1 MAVHLSVG
9 VLIHHAHDV
18 REGRKACVCTQRHGI
33 GQRTTQQ
40 GDLLLLPR
48 CDGRWGGALDYV
60 GRRGHRIVGTHLDSP
75 YKAISTPID
84 RLNEMWRAPIIT
96 NGLSDRSES
105 TLQGGVANMMMWPDL
120 CTQLLPGDNA
130 ISVLQEIGQHS

>member
-18 REGRKACVCTQRHGI
+18 REGRQSCLCAQCHGI
-33 GQRTTQQ
+33 SQRTAQQ
-40 GDLLLLPR
+40 GDLLLPR
-48 CDGRWGGALDYV
+48 CDGRQGGALDYV
-60 GRRGHRIVGTHLDSP
+60 GRRGQRIVGTHLDSP

-96 NGLSDRSES
+96 NGLTDRSER
-105 TLQGGVANMMMWPDL
+105 TLQGGVANMMMRPDL

-130 ISVLQEIGQHS
+130 ISVLQEIGEHS